1 MVNIMSNETF
11 GSYFRQKHSLR
22 MLEIIDKFSRHT
34 YENVIRNPP
43 FLLVILRDGDIKQ
56 YILNRTT

>member
-1 MVNIMSNETF
+1 
-11 GSYFRQKHSLR
+11 

-34 YENVIRNPP
+34 YENAIRNPP